1 MQGSQVGTLTR
12 PPRKLWKGQGS
23 PGDRVLS
30 ERLQSKSKQGSARPR
45 VSSVPQ
51 GAAEGQRVRLAGS
64 RRPSGRD
71 PPSDLWAPG
80 RPAALHLLLHPVSA
94 GGPVRPTRRFPVQ
107 PRELREED
115 REREEAAGGGTP
127 VPGPPFAALGHRLAP
142 GAPEW
147 VRKGLRDPCPRS
159 SPKRE
164 NHYCGHRPTHTTRW
178 VTHPPAL
185 SPPSLPEER
194 ELTSRGMK
202 LATPS
207 WSRSQ
212 P

>member
-142 GAPEW
+142 GPPSGFARACGTRVLAPAPS
-147 VRKGLRDPCPRS
+147 VKITTAATALPTPHGGSPTRPRS
-159 SPKRE
+159 PRLPFRRS
-164 NHYCGHRPTHTTRW
+164 
-178 VTHPPAL
+178 V
-185 SPPSLPEER
+185 SSLPAE
-194 ELTSRGMK
+194 
-202 LATPS
+202 
-207 WSRSQ
+207 
-212 P
+212 